1 MEQSDPQRYSLNA
14 HPVRVIRVIPGSD
27 LETILKRMDEIGKT
41 PGKYTTLDAVAR
53 KGCHAAVARPM

>member
-1 MEQSDPQRYSLNA
+1 MKQPDLQR
-14 HPVRVIRVIPGSD
+14 HPVRVIRVTPDSK
-27 LETILKRMDEIGKT
+27 LEALLDKLKV